1 MADIGTTLR
10 EARIRARIDI
20 SEVEARTKIRAKY
33 LRAIENEEWDL
44 LPGPVYVKSFLRT
57 YGDFLGVDSRGLVDE
72 YKRRYERP
80 ADQDMR
86 PIAPLGRERERKRRR
101 SSRFGRVAAVVV
113 VLAVVAVALFVVGS
127 LSGNNNTTTSSTPS
141 TTGASNPAST
151 TTTHTTT
158 TARKHKHRP
167 PPPPKPTTVTLKL
180 VPTSSIYVCVEDGTG
195 KKLIPGLVYAA
206 GQTIPTETA
215 SKLMITL
222 GNPSVQMKVNG
233 KTVPVAGVSDRIR
246 ADARQDQPARRGSAA
261 HVHMSARRFWRTGVS
276 TGGPRAGILITGTE
290 VLSGIISDRNG
301 PWLSERLVEIG
312 VDAAMIQIV
321 GDRPDDLLAS
331 LRFMAEEGMALIVTS
346 GGPRADRRR
355 SHRRGRG
362 RVRRPRDGAR
372 RGSRGTDRRDP
383 PAADDALAGPRSR
396 RDP

>member
-127 LSGNNNTTTSSTPS
+127 LSGNNNTTSSTPS
-141 TTGASNPAST
+141 STAASNSTST
-151 TTTHTTT
+151 TTTTSHSTT
-158 TARKHKHRP
+158 TAHKRSHHRP
-167 PPPPKPTTVTLKL
+167 APPPKPTTVTLKL
-180 VPTSSIYVCVEDGTG
+180 VPTSTIYVCVEDGSG
-195 KKLIPGLVYAA
+195 KVLIAGRTFAA
-206 GQTIPTETA
+206 GETIPTETA
-215 SKLMITL
+215 PKLMVTL

-233 KTVPVAGVSDRIR
+233 KTVPVA
-246 ADARQDQPARRGSAA
+246 QGSPIGYALTPGKTSPLAA
-261 HVHMSARRFWRTGVS
+261 GQLPTC
-276 TGGPRAGILITGTE
+276 T
-290 VLSGIISDRNG
+290 
-301 PWLSERLVEIG
+301 
-312 VDAAMIQIV
+312 
-321 GDRPDDLLAS
+321 
-331 LRFMAEEGMALIVTS
+331 
-346 GGPRADRRR
+346 
-355 SHRRGRG
+355 
-362 RVRRPRDGAR
+362 
-372 RGSRGTDRRDP
+372 
-383 PAADDALAGPRSR
+383 
-396 RDP
+396 